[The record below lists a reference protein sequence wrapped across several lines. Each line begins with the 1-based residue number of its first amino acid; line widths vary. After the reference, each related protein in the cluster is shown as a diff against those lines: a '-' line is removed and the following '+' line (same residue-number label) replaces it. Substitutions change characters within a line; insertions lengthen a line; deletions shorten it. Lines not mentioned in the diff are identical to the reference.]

1 MDLNFILT
9 DESLNITWNV
19 SLFIQIN
26 YNYYTYFICYS
37 IQAPSY
43 SFRPPVIDYHVYH
56 NITSS
61 DGSLV
66 HNVTNNMTHIT
77 FTRVSR
83 GSQYIVNVS
92 AENIIGIGEDSLIN
106 GMECINYY

>member
-19 SLFIQIN
+19 SLFIH
-26 YNYYTYFICYS
+26 NYYTYFICYS

-43 SFRPPVIDYHVYH
+43 SLRPPVIDYHVYH

-77 FTRVSR
+77 FTSVSR
-83 GSQYIVNVS
+83 GSQYIVNVT
-92 AENIIGIGEDSLIN
+92 AENIIGIGEVSLIH
-106 GMECINYY
+106 GMECSNYY

>member
-1 MDLNFILT
+1 MIIVPESVIDLNFILT
-9 DESLNITWNV
+9 DESLHITN
-19 SLFIQIN
+19 N
-26 YNYYTYFICYS
+26 YNYYAYFIC
-37 IQAPSY
+37 QAPSV
-43 SFRPPVIDYHVYH
+43 SLRPPVINYHVYH

-77 FTRVSR
+77 FTSVSR

-92 AENIIGIGEDSLIN
+92 AENIIGI
-106 GMECINYY
+106 

>member
-1 MDLNFILT
+1 MT
-9 DESLNITWNV
+9 
-19 SLFIQIN
+19 
-26 YNYYTYFICYS
+26 
-37 IQAPSY
+37 
-43 SFRPPVIDYHVYH
+43 PPVIDYHVYH

-77 FTRVSR
+77 FTSVSR

-92 AENIIGIGEDSLIN
+92 AENIIGIGEESLIN
-106 GMECINYY
+106 GKITGFIINNYYDCISIVLIPIEPIVSSTSSSNVVTGK